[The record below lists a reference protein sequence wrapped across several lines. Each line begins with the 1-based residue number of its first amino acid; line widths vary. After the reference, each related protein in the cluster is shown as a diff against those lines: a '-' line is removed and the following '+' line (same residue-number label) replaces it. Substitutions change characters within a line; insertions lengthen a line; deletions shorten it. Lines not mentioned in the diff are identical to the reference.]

1 MRKRRNCHIWNILCF
16 SMVFSRTCCVL
27 KVHFKWTKH
36 TFHWHWSEKFLIS
49 STNCIISI
57 TVAWKYPTNLK
68 KPRKTCRSYQTWQY
82 LFYQI
87 KEIDIDLSSFTCLQ
101 INRGEK
107 RPTTNLIFLASCK
120 KNRYFCIQ
128 ICSWFL
134 LLLLKNLMQICYFLT
149 PQWQHQQQNCIFRLP
164 KSPFLTFF
172 STFNGMAF
180 FSTFN
185 VAQIIPFEC
194 ISYSLNQFHCGIEAI
209 EAFVTK
215 SAYRRLARC
224 AVVFQLRLHLQP
236 NLSHRP
242 Y

>member
-1 MRKRRNCHIWNILCF
+1 MNKTHFSLTLKWKILDF
-16 SMVFSRTCCVL
+16 IDKLYNFDYSSL
-27 KVHFKWTKH
+27 KISNK
-36 TFHWHWSEKFLIS
+36 SEKKLEKRVVHIKHDS
-49 STNCIISI
+49 
-57 TVAWKYPTNLK
+57 YLK
-68 KPRKTCRSYQTWQY
+68 C

-101 INRGEK
+101 INRGGK

-134 LLLLKNLMQICYFLT
+134 LLLKNLMEICYFLT
-149 PQWQHQQQNCIFRLP
+149 PQWQHQQQNFIFCLP

-194 ISYSLNQFHCGIEAI
+194 MSYSLNQFHCGIEAI
-209 EAFVTK
+209 KAFVTK
-215 SAYRRLARC
+215 LAYRRLARC